1 MRRLA
6 YIMLSVAFYSHP
18 SLFFQYTSTHPDQ
31 PTTLNIK
38 KRTHRSASL
47 YASLLPL
54 GSIFLGPYFGHR
66 VDVELGKPDRGWHG
80 WWRRGRTDTGG
91 GSNAQQVAAVAATA
105 ESGGRRGWQALPGLV
120 QLYAM
125 LVTVFGLALT
135 SVRPHAWVVGFVAM
149 GLGFA
154 MASAALWPM
163 IPVFVSGHSL
173 GLGFGIVHAIM
184 DLVLLLINILV
195 GRLLDAGKSYP
206 GTVLPLLLGIALVGL
221 VASVLQIRL
230 LLARRQEEGEKDAEA
245 LVREGPS
252 AQYPALLPAQRTS
265 GDVESG

>member
-1 MRRLA
+1 M
-6 YIMLSVAFYSHP
+6 
-18 SLFFQYTSTHPDQ
+18 
-31 PTTLNIK
+31 
-38 KRTHRSASL
+38 
-47 YASLLPL
+47 
-54 GSIFLGPYFGHR
+54 
-66 VDVELGKPDRGWHG
+66 
-80 WWRRGRTDTGG
+80 
-91 GSNAQQVAAVAATA
+91 AATA
-105 ESGGRRGWQALPGLV
+105 VGGGEGRRGWLACPGLI
-120 QLYAM
+120 QLCAM

-135 SVRPHAWVVGFVAM
+135 SVHPHAWVVGFVAM

-163 IPVFVSGHSL
+163 IPVFVSGHAL
-173 GLGFGIVHAIM
+173 GLSFGIVHAIM
-184 DLVLLLINILV
+184 DLVLLIINVFV

-252 AQYPALLPAQRTS
+252 AQYPALLPAQRG